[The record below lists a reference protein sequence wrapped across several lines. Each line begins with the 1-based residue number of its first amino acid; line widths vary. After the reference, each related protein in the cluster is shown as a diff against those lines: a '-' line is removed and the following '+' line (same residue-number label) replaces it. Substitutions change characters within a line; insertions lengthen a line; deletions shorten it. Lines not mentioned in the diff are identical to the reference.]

1 MLEVRG
7 ERTLEEMSRRPWS
20 LMMVFGTVCL
30 VLVAEVLEK
39 EYKFEIA
46 GVWLGYGGG
55 KKTNSGLHILFTN
68 ATAAAPHDMT

>member
-1 MLEVRG
+1 
-7 ERTLEEMSRRPWS
+7 
-20 LMMVFGTVCL
+20 MMVFGTVCL